1 MAWDPI
7 LETNRDYF
15 NIKVDNRLESCG
27 FLESGPIT
35 APISAILERPNVIL
49 VGRLKYYAQGII
61 NLNL

>member
-35 APISAILERPNVIL
+35 APISAVIL
-49 VGRLKYYAQGII
+49 VILAGRLKYYEQGMMD
-61 NLNL
+61 LNL